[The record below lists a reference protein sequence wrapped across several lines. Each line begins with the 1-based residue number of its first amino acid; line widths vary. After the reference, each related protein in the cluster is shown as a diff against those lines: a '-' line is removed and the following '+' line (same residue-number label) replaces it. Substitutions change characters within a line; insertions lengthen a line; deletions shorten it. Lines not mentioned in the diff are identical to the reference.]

1 MNLASQDESQITLL
15 LRRWTAGDAEALG
28 QLLSI
33 LYEPLRTLAHQ
44 RLGREWDGASIDTTG
59 LVHEAYL
66 KLADSPAASVQDRH
80 HFFAVASRAM
90 RNVLVD
96 YARARNSIKRGG
108 GLPPVELR
116 EEFWVSKINL
126 DAVSELD
133 QALDELEAL
142 EPRQSAILEQHY
154 FGGLSLEE
162 SAAALDISVRTVK
175 RDLRAAR
182 AWLACQLSAQ

>member
-15 LRRWTAGDAEALG
+15 LRHWTAGDAEALG

-44 RLGREWDGASIDTTG
+44 RLGREWDGVSLDTTG

-66 KLADSPAASVQDRH
+66 KLADSPAASVQDRN

-182 AWLACQLSAQ
+182 AWLACQLSPQ